1 MIRPAL
7 ALTVE
12 QPPLAPRFAVLPDD
26 VEPFAILDNGRPVA
40 WAASQHMADRIAG
53 FLNWRDQMETVE
65 RRYAE
70 ILHA

>member
-7 ALTVE
+7 QLTIE
-12 QPPLAPRFAVLPDD
+12 QPHALRFTVQPGNVQPL
-26 VEPFAILDNGRPVA
+26 AILDNGRPVA
-40 WAASQHMADRIAG
+40 WATSEGLANQIAG
-53 FLNWRDQMETVE
+53 FLNWRDALDASE